1 MASSEFGNWG
11 FGDPSSFSGTD
22 PTGTFGQNAWEKSA
36 GDFSGR
42 RDSHPF
48 AGTDSSDSSFQ
59 PPPWIAEQRER
70 VRQFFQERMD
80 PSYSMFSPQARDS
93 AARQVGAGVATN
105 ERRMRD
111 SFASRGISG
120 GGIGEQSVGAMR
132 NQGNLGLQ
140 DIYAQMSVQDEG
152 QRTAAAQAMD
162 NIARYGND
170 TALRLY
176 EAQLNLPTQ
185 QAAAMSGPILAG
197 PDLQFSDPATWFGIG
212 QDKELLDMS
221 IQQAMDEGLLS
232 GQDLLGMGLEGLGAD
247 VSIGTLI
254 PVMGIG
260 WVMSLMD
267 RRNAKLGGYS

>member
-111 SFASRGISG
+111 SFASRGINPLAPCGTKEILVCRISTRKCPCRMKDRG
-120 GGIGEQSVGAMR
+120 RPPHKRWITLR
-132 NQGNLGLQ
+132 
-140 DIYAQMSVQDEG
+140 
-152 QRTAAAQAMD
+152 
-162 NIARYGND
+162 D
-170 TALRLY
+170 T
-176 EAQLNLPTQ
+176 
-185 QAAAMSGPILAG
+185 
-197 PDLQFSDPATWFGIG
+197 
-212 QDKELLDMS
+212 
-221 IQQAMDEGLLS
+221 
-232 GQDLLGMGLEGLGAD
+232 
-247 VSIGTLI
+247 GTT
-254 PVMGIG
+254 P
-260 WVMSLMD
+260 
-267 RRNAKLGGYS
+267 RCACTKPN